1 MQTKSKRCIS
11 FYEDP
16 EQARAQQEEEDAA
29 IERATRAFELEAA
42 KERLLD
48 ERDLREFARGVF
60 RYDISL
66 LSPCCG
72 LGCCWVNFGM
82 VFLQAGISSPETGQ
96 VEGAD

>member
-11 FYEDP
+11 FYADP
-16 EQARAQQEEEDAA
+16 EQARVEQREEEDAA

-60 RYDISL
+60 RYL
-66 LSPCCG
+66 CVLPQLCAYP
-72 LGCCWVNFGM
+72 LG
-82 VFLQAGISSPETGQ
+82 
-96 VEGAD
+96 

>member
-16 EQARAQQEEEDAA
+16 EQAKVDQQEEDAA

-42 KERLLD
+42 KQRLLD

-60 RYDISL
+60 RYDVSL
-66 LSPCCG
+66 PSPC
-72 LGCCWVNFGM
+72 L
-82 VFLQAGISSPETGQ
+82 
-96 VEGAD
+96 